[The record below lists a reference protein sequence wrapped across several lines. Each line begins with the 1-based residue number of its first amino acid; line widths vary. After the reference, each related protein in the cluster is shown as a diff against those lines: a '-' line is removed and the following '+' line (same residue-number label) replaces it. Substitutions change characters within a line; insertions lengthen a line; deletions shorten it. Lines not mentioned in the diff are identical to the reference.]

1 MSNFSYKISTMFER
15 MLKGVI
21 VFSVYWMRVG
31 RDVKL
36 CSGGMLYR
44 ECETMWRMVC
54 LHMLLWRLLWA
65 VHMHD
70 TVTEVGCPWGC
81 SSCPYFVPAV
91 WRENALRLWRHHR
104 NTAYE
109 HIVNRHV
116 EQLWSEAVPP
126 EADNPN
132 HPIQW
137 HERKRR
143 RKMGE
148 GRLGGC
154 MLPWPLRVGLV

>member
-36 CSGGMLYR
+36 CSCGMLYR

-54 LHMLLWRLLWA
+54 LYMLLWRLLWA
-65 VHMHD
+65 VNMHE

-81 SSCPYFVPAV
+81 SSCPYFVPCSV
-91 WRENALRLWRHHR
+91 TRKCIKTVKALQEYCLWTHSR
-104 NTAYE
+104 
-109 HIVNRHV
+109 
-116 EQLWSEAVPP
+116 SEAVPP